1 MENAV
6 IVSAARTPV
15 GSFNGSLA
23 SVGTVDLGKL
33 VIAETLSRAG
43 VESGLVDEVV
53 MGNVLQAGLGQN
65 PARQAALAAGL
76 ADSVPAY
83 TVNKVCGSGL
93 KTVALAAQS
102 IAAQNVEVVIAGGM
116 ENMTRAPYLLDSR
129 ARWGYRMGNQQVIDT
144 MVHDGLTCAT
154 NHYHMGI
161 TAENI
166 AQKYQISRQEQD
178 ELALRSQQLA
188 AQAVAAGVFDAE
200 IVPVTIKSRKGE
212 TVFARDEYPRAEA
225 TAEALAKLKPAF
237 SADGTVTAGN
247 SSGINDGAAA
257 VLVMAESKAKELGLQ
272 PLARIRSYASAGV
285 SPALMGLGPVP
296 ATQKA
301 LQKAGLALTDIDL
314 VEANEAFAA
323 QFLGV
328 GRELH
333 FDMDKTNI
341 HGGAI
346 AIGHPI
352 GASGTRILVSL
363 LYGMQAKDVQF
374 GLATLCIGGG
384 QGIAMIVE
392 RM

>member
-33 VIAETLSRAG
+33 VIAETLNRAG

-102 IAAQNVEVVIAGGM
+102 IAAQNAEVIIAGGM

-200 IVPVTIKSRKGE
+200 IVPVTIKSRKGD

>member
-102 IAAQNVEVVIAGGM
+102 IAAQNSEVVIAGGM

-200 IVPVTIKSRKGE
+200 IVPVTIKSRKGD

-301 LQKAGLALTDIDL
+301 LQNAGLALTDIDL

>member
-102 IAAQNVEVVIAGGM
+102 IAAQNAEVVIAGGM

-200 IVPVTIKSRKGE
+200 IVPVTIKSRKGD

-225 TAEALAKLKPAF
+225 TAEALAKLKTAF

-301 LQKAGLALTDIDL
+301 LQKASLALTDIDL

>member
-102 IAAQNVEVVIAGGM
+102 IAAQNAEVVIAGGM

-188 AQAVAAGVFDAE
+188 AQAVAAGVFDTE
-200 IVPVTIKSRKGE
+200 IVPVTIKSRKGD

>member
-33 VIAETLSRAG
+33 VIAETLNRAG

-102 IAAQNVEVVIAGGM
+102 IAAQNAEVIIAGGM

-200 IVPVTIKSRKGE
+200 IVPVTIKSRKGD

-247 SSGINDGAAA
+247 SSGINDGVAA

>member
-33 VIAETLSRAG
+33 VIAETLNRAG

-102 IAAQNVEVVIAGGM
+102 IAAQNAEVVIAGGM

-200 IVPVTIKSRKGE
+200 IVPVTIKSRKGD

-225 TAEALAKLKPAF
+225 TAEALTKLKPAF

>member
-33 VIAETLSRAG
+33 VIAETLNRAG

-102 IAAQNVEVVIAGGM
+102 IAAQNAEVIIAGGM

>member
-33 VIAETLSRAG
+33 VIAETLNRAG

-102 IAAQNVEVVIAGGM
+102 IVAQNAEVVIAGGM

-200 IVPVTIKSRKGE
+200 IVPVTIKTRKGD

>member
-33 VIAETLSRAG
+33 VIAETLNRAG

-102 IAAQNVEVVIAGGM
+102 IAAQNAEVVIAGGM

-200 IVPVTIKSRKGE
+200 IVPVTIKTRKGD

-272 PLARIRSYASAGV
+272 PLARIHSYASAGV